1 MSDYPVRLLTKLLEI
16 YSPSG
21 REEEISSF
29 LAKEMT
35 HLGFHVQKDNIGN
48 VIGEVGQGKPVILL
62 CGHMD
67 TVSGYIPVR
76 VEDNKLY
83 GRGAVDAK
91 AALAAMI
98 IASSTLAKAGLSN
111 KILVVGAVDEEG
123 SGKGIKHLIKEG
135 ISPDYAIFGEPSGI
149 ENIIIGYKGSL
160 RLKVTCKTENGHS
173 SAPWLF
179 ENAVEKAFEIWREI
193 QKIHLPQ
200 EKLGSRFYS
209 ITSCLT
215 KIKGG
220 EATSTV
226 PSTCDIQLD
235 LRVPPQLTPQEV
247 FDEVRKIIKQY
258 QTANP
263 KVTVKA
269 KIEELTDPLEVDKNS
284 PTVRALSLGN

>member
-149 ENIIIGYKGSL
+149 ENIIIGYKGVYVS
-160 RLKVTCKTENGHS
+160 K
-173 SAPWLF
+173 
-179 ENAVEKAFEIWREI
+179 
-193 QKIHLPQ
+193 
-200 EKLGSRFYS
+200 
-209 ITSCLT
+209 
-215 KIKGG
+215 
-220 EATSTV
+220 
-226 PSTCDIQLD
+226 
-235 LRVPPQLTPQEV
+235 
-247 FDEVRKIIKQY
+247 
-258 QTANP
+258 
-263 KVTVKA
+263 
-269 KIEELTDPLEVDKNS
+269 
-284 PTVRALSLGN
+284 